1 MGILLC
7 QALANGCQGQV
18 SAGCRAHMQWEVL
31 STAAFP
37 LQDCSWGLGVVS
49 SLSQGWRQTPWRQP
63 RLCFMASRS
72 RETQRQSRLAL
83 PGLTGQRPSFPDPE
97 TSWAPPG
104 HPSQV
109 SQIRPDCF
117 LTPHITHTPGNT
129 KQRCG
134 CAPQIHPCLQVFNW
148 FHSALLHANFF
159 QNDLSRMMGW
169 EVFWGTTFK
178 HLAAWSEPCAVPP
191 TQSLCCRLC
200 SCIPASWTSFL
211 GSCKYNSLA
220 HFQTLWQS
228 SSNSP

>member
-1 MGILLC
+1 MADPPHITAHRVNWSPSHEPGQLSLLRGEFWVGAQPGVARPDSVGRTGPLWESC
-7 QALANGCQGQV
+7 SAKPWPVAVGSQGQV

-37 LQDCSWGLGVVS
+37 LQDCSWGWVWFPVS
-49 SLSQGWRQTPWRQP
+49 FLSQGWRQTPWRKP
-63 RLCFMASRS
+63 RLYFMASRS

-104 HPSQV
+104 HPCQV

-134 CAPQIHPCLQVFNW
+134 CAPQIHPCLQVFNC

-159 QNDLSRMMGW
+159 QNDLSKMMGW
-169 EVFWGTTFK
+169 EVF
-178 HLAAWSEPCAVPP
+178 
-191 TQSLCCRLC
+191 
-200 SCIPASWTSFL
+200 
-211 GSCKYNSLA
+211 
-220 HFQTLWQS
+220 
-228 SSNSP
+228 